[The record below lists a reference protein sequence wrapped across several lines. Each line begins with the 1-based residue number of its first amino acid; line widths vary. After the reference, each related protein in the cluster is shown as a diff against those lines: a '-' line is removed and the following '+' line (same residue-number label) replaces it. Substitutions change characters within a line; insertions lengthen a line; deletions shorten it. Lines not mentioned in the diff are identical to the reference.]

1 MGFKQKLLSGSIL
14 FSWFMVF
21 LSWRF
26 AYSIEIVVDWVL
38 VALVLSALYGF
49 LLYQHKARK
58 SIDNPHALK

>member
-1 MGFKQKLLSGSIL
+1 MGFKQKLLFGSIL

-26 AYSIEIVVDWVL
+26 AYGIEIIADWVL
-38 VALVLSALYGF
+38 LALVLSALYG
-49 LLYQHKARK
+49 LLLHQQKARK